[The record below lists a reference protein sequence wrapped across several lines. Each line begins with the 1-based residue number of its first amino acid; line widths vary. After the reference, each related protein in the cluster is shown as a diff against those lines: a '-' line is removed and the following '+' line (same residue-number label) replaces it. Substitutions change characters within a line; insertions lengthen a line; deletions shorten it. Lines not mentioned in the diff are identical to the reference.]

1 MAASRKLL
9 RIKQAV
15 DYMNG
20 VVTEKTLRDWIWRRK
35 IEVVRVGR
43 CVCVSQD
50 ALDAVI
56 QRGTRFQLLTIA
68 SKRKAPVRAQAWK

>member
-56 QRGTRFQLLTIA
+56 QRGTVPALDDRQ
-68 SKRKAPVRAQAWK
+68 